1 MKFSAAIALVAITGA
16 NAFVSPKS
24 PAVSTK
30 LAMSDYSV
38 NTSVRDNIDVGV
50 GGPLSR
56 GEGGRDLAE
65 IWDNSSPV
73 IVQGGSLRTW
83 SFANPAIES
92 VQVLLKTGKIYNL
105 YLFYNIIDRMYE
117 IVLIERDFK

>member
-1 MKFSAAIALVAITGA
+1 MKFLASLALATGA
-16 NAFVSPKS
+16 SAFVAPQ
-24 PAVSTK
+24 ANRAATH

-38 NTSVRDNIDVGV
+38 NTSVRDNVDVGV
-50 GGPLSR
+50 GGPLA
-56 GEGGRDLAE
+56 GGVGGRDLAE

-92 VQVLLKTGKIYNL
+92 VQVLLKTEGRPLDADVGK
-105 YLFYNIIDRMYE
+105 
-117 IVLIERDFK
+117 

>member
-1 MKFSAAIALVAITGA
+1 MKFSAAIALVALTGA
-16 NAFVSPKS
+16 NAFVAPQ
-24 PAVSTK
+24 ANRAATT

-38 NTSVRDNIDVGV
+38 NTSVRDNVDVGV

-83 SFANPAIES
+83 SFA
-92 VQVLLKTGKIYNL
+92 
-105 YLFYNIIDRMYE
+105 
-117 IVLIERDFK
+117 